1 VAALSFK
8 FLMEIDIT
16 EPMFSEFV
24 YDLDSFL
31 VCGVFQTNKEMN
43 HVRVRKQERYQVEI
57 F

>member
-1 VAALSFK
+1 
-8 FLMEIDIT
+8 MEIDIT